1 MYCALAI
8 ESQQSLALRI
18 FRGSLV
24 VITPNCLR
32 QALQHEM
39 IAIDEFRSLVITPTY
54 HLLQALQHEMIEI
67 EEAAEETAAE
77 GRAARQA
84 AARH

>member
-1 MYCALAI
+1 MLCVYFAVTVI
-8 ESQQSLALRI
+8 TPNRDI
-18 FRGSLV
+18 DDIDG
-24 VITPNCLR
+24 ITPNCLR